1 MQDFSGKIA
10 VVTGGASGVGKCLC
24 SDLARAGA
32 HVVIADIDP
41 ARLEAVRS
49 EIDALGSGRVL
60 ALTCDVTKESSVQAL
75 AETVFAE
82 FPTVHLLFNNAGVGL
97 GESQRK
103 IWDLPLSDWR
113 WGLDVN
119 VLGVVHGIK
128 AFVPKML
135 EAGEEGMVIN
145 TSSANGGLHSL
156 PNTPIYAATKAAVTS
171 ITEVL
176 HQQLLREGGTLK
188 AGLLFPGPHTVNT
201 GILASGEV
209 RPDDYV
215 ENEAQKKVAYRSMDD
230 LLEATGL
237 KMKLT
242 QPEEVSEFALACV
255 AEGRFWMVPESE
267 DTDRAVGARTEQ
279 ILAREN
285 PPSAW

>member
-1 MQDFSGKIA
+1 MQDFTGKVA

-24 SDLARAGA
+24 ADLAAAGA
-32 HVVIADIDP
+32 HVAIVDINP
-41 ARLEAVRS
+41 ERLEAVRS
-49 EIDALGSGRVL
+49 EIDALGSGRVI
-60 ALTCDVTKESSVQAL
+60 AVTCDVTKEASVTAC

-82 FPTVHLLFNNAGVGL
+82 FGAVHLLFNNAGVGL
-97 GESQRK
+97 GEAQRK
-103 IWDLPLSDWR
+103 LWDLPMSDWR

-128 AFVPKML
+128 AFVPRMI
-135 EAGEEGMVIN
+135 AGGEEGVVIN
-145 TSSANGGLHSL
+145 TSSTNGGLRSL

-176 HQQLLREGGTLK
+176 QQQLLREGDKLR
-188 AGLLFPGPHTVNT
+188 AALLFPGPHTVNT

-209 RPDDYV
+209 RPTDYV
-215 ENEAQKKVAYRSMDD
+215 EHESQTKVAYRTMED
-230 LLEATGL
+230 LLKTTGL

-242 QPEEVSEFALACV
+242 EPEEVSAFALAGV
-255 AEGRFWMVPESE
+255 RAGKFWLLPESA
-267 DTDRAVGARTEQ
+267 DNDALIAARTDQ
-279 ILAREN
+279 ILARQN